1 MIWSDVFVC
10 QVEPKKFGLLAN
22 WKREYT
28 MEDILTQL
36 KKEMAAPHNRK
47 LVQPTEGTFFQSKD
61 IKKIPHIFIYIKAQ
75 LGPAERIVRDPG
87 NSPWSNV
94 FELHENSVYEAIYLN
109 DTHIDCDEQCSVTSL
124 SKFLVNCLLLV
135 FGGFVF

>member
-47 LVQPTEGTFFQSKD
+47 LVQPAEGTFF
-61 IKKIPHIFIYIKAQ
+61 
-75 LGPAERIVRDPG
+75 
-87 NSPWSNV
+87 
-94 FELHENSVYEAIYLN
+94 
-109 DTHIDCDEQCSVTSL
+109 
-124 SKFLVNCLLLV
+124 
-135 FGGFVF
+135 